1 MRPLVR
7 IIILL
12 GLTILSCDKEEE
24 IIVPPAPNKYTLTI
38 TAEAGGTVSSPGG
51 TYNQGSKVTITAT
64 PDGQYLFEK
73 WSDGSTVNPREI
85 TVTANLTL
93 SATFVKKTYPLS
105 VTIEGEGTVQEEVI
119 IQGSTS
125 ETTYNAGTT
134 VRLTATPNEG
144 WVFAGWSG
152 DVESDAL
159 EIEVSI
165 EKGTAVNAV
174 FVLSYFKEAF
184 SIYTTSFENH
194 HFNNLVVSPYIT
206 NQLPGNPY
214 VAVGFDYVH
223 LNDDGYRDVV
233 VKDEG
238 GSQQGRFRFYI
249 SDASR
254 NFTELTGL
262 DIDPSLNTSGARK
275 LISADFNNDGLI
287 DIVYCSAPDDE
298 VSEKGV
304 FLLKNTGGG
313 FERTTIFGGP
323 DFINGMPTG
332 YWSHYVAAGD
342 VNKDGN
348 VDIIGGSMPN
358 VYLGHGDFTFTPQ
371 ELPEGIV
378 RFDQYLQRK
387 AMIEFQNME
396 LFDIDGD
403 GYLDVLGSLN
413 RNAVDHSGDDLKNTF
428 EIFYGN
434 SSDQFF
440 ESEPY
445 VLNSN
450 YEGTNISM
458 GIAVDDVDGDGDYDL
473 FVNSSFNY
481 EGRFV
486 IQYYQ
491 NEGNK
496 IFVNRSSEIFENEN
510 NYIALGS
517 DPDWIKMVDVDHDGV
532 KELIIEGG
540 FGVGGGNCCFDF
552 NGFKFNS
559 SGKME
564 RFLFSGW

>member
-1 MRPLVR
+1 MKYLLRTLIVLTLV
-7 IIILL
+7 
-12 GLTILSCDKEEE
+12 LSSCSKEEE
-24 IIVPPAPNKYTLTI
+24 IITPPAPNKYTITI
-38 TAEAGGTVSSPGG
+38 AAEAGGSVSSPGG
-51 TYNQGSKVTITAT
+51 TYNEGSKITITAT
-64 PDGQYLFEK
+64 PDGQYLFDK

-85 TVTANLTL
+85 TVTSNLTL

-125 ETTYNAGTT
+125 ETEYNAGTT

-144 WVFAGWSG
+144 WVFVGWSG
-152 DVESDAL
+152 DIESDEL
-159 EIEVSI
+159 EIEVKI
-165 EKGTAVNAV
+165 EKGTAVSAL
-174 FVLSYFKEAF
+174 FVLSYFKEEDL

-194 HFNNLVVSPYIT
+194 HFNNLIVSPYIT
-206 NQLPGNPY
+206 DQLPGNPF
-214 VAVGFDYVH
+214 VAVGFDYIH
-223 LNDDGYRDVV
+223 LDDDGYRDVV
-233 VKDEG
+233 VKDESENG
-238 GSQQGRFRFYI
+238 KFRFYL

-254 NFTELTGL
+254 NFIEQPSWSL
-262 DIDPSLNTSGARK
+262 DPSINTFGARK

-287 DIVYCSAPDDE
+287 DLVYCSAPDDT
-298 VSEKGV
+298 VTEKGI
-304 FLLKNTGGG
+304 FLLKNTGAG
-313 FERTTIFGGP
+313 FERMMIYGGP
-323 DFINGMPTG
+323 DFIDGKPTG
-332 YWSHYVAAGD
+332 YWSHYVSAGD
-342 VNKDGN
+342 INGDGN

-358 VYLGHGDFTFTPQ
+358 VYLGNGDFSFTPK
-371 ELPEGIV
+371 ELPEGII
-378 RFDQYLQRK
+378 RFDQFLQRK

-413 RNAVDHSGDDLKNTF
+413 RNTVDYSGDGLKNTF

-486 IQYYQ
+486 IQYYR
-491 NEGNK
+491 NEGNRT
-496 IFVNRSSEIFENEN
+496 FVNRSSELFEDES
-510 NYIALGS
+510 NYMDIGS
-517 DPDWIKMVDVDHDGV
+517 SPDWIKMVDVDRDGV

-540 FGVGGGNCCFDF
+540 FGVGGGNCCFGF